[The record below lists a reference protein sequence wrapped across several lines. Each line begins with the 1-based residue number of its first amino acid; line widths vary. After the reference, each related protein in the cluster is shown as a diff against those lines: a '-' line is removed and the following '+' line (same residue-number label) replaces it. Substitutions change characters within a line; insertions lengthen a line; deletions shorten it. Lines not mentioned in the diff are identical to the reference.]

1 LNEQQAYKLMQFC
14 SWVELN
20 PNDILIQEDRFE
32 MEMYLLVKGSLKVT
46 LKEQDIVAAT
56 IENVGVIGEI
66 EVLLNKPYVATVTA
80 KEPSKLMKISKTKL
94 ASLFS
99 KDIEIE
105 LKIYRNLCKI
115 LCEKIVSG
123 NIRLQDYCKYVDP
136 VNLELLSNHE
146 D

>member
-1 LNEQQAYKLMQFC
+1 MQFC

-32 MEMYLLVKGSLKVT
+32 MEMYLLVKVSLKVT

-115 LCEKIVSG
+115 LCEKIVSS
-123 NIRLQDYCKYVDP
+123 NIRLQDYCKYVDH
-136 VNLELLSNHE
+136 VKLELLSNHE